1 MESPSPRLV
10 GKVIPELNGK
20 LTNMTFRIS
29 TPNVDLACHLE
40 KAVKH
45 DDVKKMVKTSE
56 GPQNFILGYTDNQ
69 VVSCKFS
76 TETYFSILNTG
87 WKTPSVT
94 ALSSFFPD
102 RMVYLTIARGWWLLM
117 VHHYGVEA
125 LDHQAQ

>member
-1 MESPSPRLV
+1 MVSFSSIESPSPRLV

-20 LTNMTFRIS
+20 LTNMTFHIS

-45 DDVKKMVKTSE
+45 DDVKKMVKTPE
-56 GPQNFILGYTDNQ
+56 GPPNFIPGYTDNQ
-69 VVSCKFS
+69 VVSCKFR
-76 TETYFSILNTG
+76 TETYFSNTG
-87 WKTPSVT
+87 WKTPPVT

-117 VHHYGVEA
+117 VHMASTE
-125 LDHQAQ
+125 